1 MLYIQL
7 NVPYHSYTFDCTEY
21 LLHLIIRENATI
33 YVNILQESGVYFSN
47 NLIYMVV

>member
-7 NVPYHSYTFDCTEY
+7 NVPYHSYTFECTEY

-33 YVNILQESGVYFSN
+33 YVNILQERSPLLEQLNMYGF
-47 NLIYMVV
+47 I